1 MILLI
6 FRLPILLVG
15 IATMV
20 NFTWP
25 IGITTTIDSFV
36 RAPPYLF
43 NNVQAASIRFAGVCG
58 GLCGYTLGYFFNEWI
73 FNSYRRSWR
82 PHYRLHGVWIPIA
95 SMVVGLVI
103 YGLTLNFQ
111 KNVAGLVFGWILVNT
126 GMVGSTVAIT
136 AFALELLPDD
146 STSVSAIINM
156 WRTCGGFAVSY
167 FQAAWITKD
176 GVGVVFGIQAVVVSV
191 VIVITI
197 VPVLLMGRKWVAK
210 QIGAT
215 V

>member
-1 MILLI
+1 
-6 FRLPILLVG
+6 
-15 IATMV
+15 
-20 NFTWP
+20 
-25 IGITTTIDSFV
+25 
-36 RAPPYLF
+36 
-43 NNVQAASIRFAGVCG
+43 
-58 GLCGYTLGYFFNEWI
+58 
-73 FNSYRRSWR
+73 
-82 PHYRLHGVWIPIA
+82 
-95 SMVVGLVI
+95 MVVGLVI

-197 VPVLLMGRKWVAK
+197 VPVLLMGRKWVA
-210 QIGAT
+210 AC
-215 V
+215 